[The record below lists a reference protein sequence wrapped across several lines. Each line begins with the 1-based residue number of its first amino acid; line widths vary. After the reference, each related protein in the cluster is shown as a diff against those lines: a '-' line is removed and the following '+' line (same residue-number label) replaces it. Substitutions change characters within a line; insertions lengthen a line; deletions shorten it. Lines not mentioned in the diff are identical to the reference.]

1 MYDATETL
9 CIWCQRS
16 CTNCCSWSDHL
27 EPVKGWVA
35 EENNHGYLVL
45 ECPEF
50 VKETKESILPAKL
63 DGDGCML
70 LMEALAKQMRE
81 DYVHGNGFYESD
93 KCKGLTRSEIREKNR
108 QLIEK
113 WLLKGKGRQMLQL
126 SNPEE
131 VIRILRSMARKY
143 ETELMQWMR

>member
-27 EPVKGWVA
+27 EPVNGWVA
-35 EENNHGYLVL
+35 EETNHGYLVL

-63 DGDGCML
+63 DDDGCML
-70 LMEALAKQMRE
+70 LMEAVARQMRD
-81 DYVHGNGFYESD
+81 DYIHGKGFYDTERNH
-93 KCKGLTRSEIREKNR
+93 GLSRAEIRGKNR

-113 WLLKGKGRQMLQL
+113 WLTTGKGRKMLQL

-131 VIRILRSMARKY
+131 VIQILRKLARKY

>member
-1 MYDATETL
+1 MFDQSETL
-9 CIWCQRS
+9 CIWCQRA

-35 EENNHGYLVL
+35 EENKHGYLVR

-63 DGDGCML
+63 DDDGCML

-93 KCKGLTRSEIREKNR
+93 KCKGLTRSEIRGKNR

-113 WLLKGKGRQMLQL
+113 WLLHGKGRKLLQL

>member
-1 MYDATETL
+1 MYDETETL
-9 CIWCQRS
+9 CVWCQRS
-16 CTNCCSWSDHL
+16 CANCCSWSDHL

-35 EENNHGYLVL
+35 EENSHGYRVK

-50 VKETKESILPAKL
+50 VKETKESIIPAEL
-63 DGDGCML
+63 DNDGCMR
-70 LMEALAKQMRE
+70 LMEAVAQQMRE
-81 DYVHGNGFYESD
+81 DYVRGMGFYDRDRDRGMS
-93 KCKGLTRSEIREKNR
+93 RAEIRGKNR

-113 WLLKGKGRQMLQL
+113 WLLKGKGRTLLQL

-131 VIRILRSMARKY
+131 VIRMLRKMARKY

>member
-1 MYDATETL
+1 MYDTTETL
-9 CIWCQRS
+9 CIWCQRA
-16 CTNCCSWSDHL
+16 CANCCSWSDHL
-27 EPVKGWVA
+27 EPVKGWLA
-35 EENNHGYLVL
+35 EENKHGYLVR

-63 DGDGCML
+63 DDDGCML

-93 KCKGLTRSEIREKNR
+93 KCKGLTRSEIRGKNR

-113 WLLKGKGRQMLQL
+113 WLLKGKGLQMLQM

-143 ETELMQWMR
+143 ETELMQLMR